1 MLGCVAEGQEEARA
15 GAHQVTEHS
24 VGSASLRWF
33 AQVADISRVSFG
45 RHSEVFQRQ
54 WGGASAPVAAPPP
67 WRSFSVHLPGALS
80 RRSLSTQPAAP
91 TTPLTLA
98 SPVTDRTLDLTTDSD
113 EVAALWAIGLS
124 IIVGSGRDGSAD
136 SSNFGRETG
145 RILWMRAR
153 MRLQEQQAARSVTRP
168 QLVAEAL
175 RKSSE
180 GDA

>member
-1 MLGCVAEGQEEARA
+1 M
-15 GAHQVTEHS
+15 
-24 VGSASLRWF
+24 
-33 AQVADISRVSFG
+33 
-45 RHSEVFQRQ
+45 
-54 WGGASAPVAAPPP
+54 
-67 WRSFSVHLPGALS
+67 
-80 RRSLSTQPAAP
+80 
-91 TTPLTLA
+91 
-98 SPVTDRTLDLTTDSD
+98 TDRTLDLTTDSD

-124 IIVGSGRDGSAD
+124 IIVGSGREGSAD